1 MTIRSGRTS
10 RNTTPTWARRTTR
23 RRSSS
28 RSSWRKASR
37 NRSSPGTSEGCA
49 AWNGAFHR
57 ATIWIPSCTARSA
70 ISTSSP
76 IRRTRPCCC
85 PATERAATEDTR
97 MAKKILSI
105 LSHTEYGNLEDSD
118 IGLFAS
124 AFAPVAGQQLTL
136 LLREDA
142 VNYAVRG
149 QDGTGIKIAGT
160 PIQPGFLIETDLRSV
175 HGANIAVDAVREDL
189 DERGIAPADLIDS
202 VKLMSKKELGKL
214 VDQFDSVW
222 NW

>member
-1 MTIRSGRTS
+1 
-10 RNTTPTWARRTTR
+10 
-23 RRSSS
+23 
-28 RSSWRKASR
+28 
-37 NRSSPGTSEGCA
+37 
-49 AWNGAFHR
+49 
-57 ATIWIPSCTARSA
+57 
-70 ISTSSP
+70 
-76 IRRTRPCCC
+76 
-85 PATERAATEDTR
+85 

-142 VNYAVRG
+142 VNYGVRG
-149 QDGTGIKIAGT
+149 QDGTGIKIVGT
-160 PIQPGFLIETDLRSV
+160 PIQPGFLIETDLKSLSQS
-175 HGANIAVDAVREDL
+175 NIPVYAVREDL
-189 DERGIAPADLIDS
+189 AERGINPNEVIDG
-202 VKLMSKKELGKL
+202 VTLMSRTELGAL

>member
-1 MTIRSGRTS
+1 
-10 RNTTPTWARRTTR
+10 
-23 RRSSS
+23 
-28 RSSWRKASR
+28 
-37 NRSSPGTSEGCA
+37 
-49 AWNGAFHR
+49 
-57 ATIWIPSCTARSA
+57 
-70 ISTSSP
+70 
-76 IRRTRPCCC
+76 
-85 PATERAATEDTR
+85 

-149 QDGTGIKIAGT
+149 QDGTGIKIVGT
-160 PIQPGFLIETDLRSV
+160 PIQPGFLIETDLKSLNQ
-175 HGANIAVDAVREDL
+175 ANIPVYAIREDL
-189 DERGIAPADLIDS
+189 DDRGIAPKEVIDG
-202 VKLMSKKELGKL
+202 VRLMSRTELGKL
-214 VDQFDSVW
+214 VVQFDSVW

>member
-1 MTIRSGRTS
+1 MS
-10 RNTTPTWARRTTR
+10 
-23 RRSSS
+23 
-28 RSSWRKASR
+28 
-37 NRSSPGTSEGCA
+37 
-49 AWNGAFHR
+49 
-57 ATIWIPSCTARSA
+57 
-70 ISTSSP
+70 
-76 IRRTRPCCC
+76 
-85 PATERAATEDTR
+85 
-97 MAKKILSI
+97 KKILSI

-124 AFAPVAGQQLTL
+124 AFAPVAGQQLAL

-175 HGANIAVDAVREDL
+175 NQSNIPVYVVREDAE
-189 DERGIAPADLIDS
+189 ERGIKPSELIDS
-202 VKLMSKKELGKL
+202 VKLMSRKELGKL